1 MKTVTYQIPNISC
14 KHCVNTIQTE
24 VGELEGVKNVKAS
37 FESKTAEVSF
47 DSPVTEEQ
55 IVATLKSINYPP
67 AN

>member
-14 KHCVNTIQTE
+14 AHCVHTIKTE
-24 VGELEGVKNVKAS
+24 VGELAGVKSVEAS
-37 FESKTAEVSF
+37 FETKTAVVSF
-47 DSPVTEEQ
+47 DSPVTEAE